1 MNVTPNPGQQI
12 AYVLLWWLLLEGTGF
27 LVLPLAFRLF
37 RRLPDRG
44 YALAKPLGLV
54 AVNYVLWMSSTL
66 GFLRNTW
73 GNILLASVGVGTL
86 SWLFYRR
93 RPQVQEDERDA
104 GLWAWLRRPAK

>member
-12 AYVLLWWLLLEGTGF
+12 TYVVLWWLLLEGTGL
-27 LVLPLAFRLF
+27 LVLPLAYRLF

-66 GFLRNTW
+66 GFLRVP
-73 GNILLASVGVGTL
+73 IRCRLPRMVL
-86 SWLFYRR
+86 SIWI
-93 RPQVQEDERDA
+93 QNA
-104 GLWAWLRRPAK
+104 GSWETPLWMGQ